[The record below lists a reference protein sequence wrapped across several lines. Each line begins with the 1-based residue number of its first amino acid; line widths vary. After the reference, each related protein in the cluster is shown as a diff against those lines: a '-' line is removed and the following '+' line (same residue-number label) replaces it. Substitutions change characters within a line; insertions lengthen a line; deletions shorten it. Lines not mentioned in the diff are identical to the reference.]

1 MIVNVCICVQL
12 CIVFIQLKIL
22 CVPQVFA
29 QVHTYGAQ
37 VQTVQGHP
45 LAECHKFYAVG
56 DFTYHVGLF
65 LRECGSLIVHAYHR
79 VALYYVSAYVGVT
92 LYCKCEC

>member
-1 MIVNVCICVQL
+1 MYCVYP
-12 CIVFIQLKIL
+12 IKNL

-65 LRECGSLIVHAYHR
+65 LRECGLLIVHAYHR
-79 VALYYVSAYVGVT
+79 VALYYVSAYVGIT